1 MFTTL
6 HHCGIHTFISEM
18 AHLKSLRA
26 HRVQKCSNLI
36 EKSVLVVNRQS
47 SFLLL
52 RAEYEFDYNEQYF
65 IVVFYLVRL

>member
-1 MFTTL
+1 M
-6 HHCGIHTFISEM
+6 
-18 AHLKSLRA
+18 
-26 HRVQKCSNLI
+26 QKCSNLI

-65 IVVFYLVRL
+65 IVVFYLSTTINNNIWLGHLVLFQCL

>member
-1 MFTTL
+1 M
-6 HHCGIHTFISEM
+6 
-18 AHLKSLRA
+18 
-26 HRVQKCSNLI
+26 QKCSNLI

-52 RAEYEFDYNEQYF
+52 QAEYEFDYNEQYF

>member
-1 MFTTL
+1 M
-6 HHCGIHTFISEM
+6 
-18 AHLKSLRA
+18 
-26 HRVQKCSNLI
+26 QKCSNLI